1 MDSELPKKKIFFY
14 LPLELLRKLQEEW
27 RHDDEFSIAEMMEDT
42 IDQRR
47 AATAQFQAGG
57 RQAVD
62 RADYDAYVKA
72 CDELVQKLKDS
83 STEKLKQLAYRGKWR
98 ALARRGPD
106 SAEEFIPDR
115 HWAFLE
121 LDLAKSTARGS
132 GYHYAG
138 VRFVDLST
146 IPDGSLL
153 HTLIREAN
161 HGPEEGASQPVPAAG
176 PLPSSSVV
184 PGVAPDSETAVSGPP
199 PTSTVNAGFAA
210 PDAATAET
218 GSIADTGAAA
228 RSGATSRSAPKPK
241 VGRPTSRDLVIR
253 QLIHLANTGDIQ
265 PKLTDQAEVLAN
277 WLASHH
283 PEEPNA
289 SKGTVQNMIRHVY
302 NAIRAGELK

>member
-14 LPLELLRKLQEEW
+14 LPSELLRKLQGEW
-27 RHDDEFSIAEMMEDT
+27 RYDDEFSIVEMIEDT

-47 AATAQFQAGG
+47 TATTQFQAGG
-57 RQAVD
+57 KQAGD
-62 RADYDAYVKA
+62 RADYEAYVKA
-72 CDELVQKLKDS
+72 CDALVQKLKDS
-83 STEKLKQLAYRGKWR
+83 SAEKLKQLAYRGKWR

-121 LDLAKSTARGS
+121 LDFAKSTARGS

-138 VRFVDLST
+138 IRFVDLST
-146 IPDGSLL
+146 IPDGSIL

-161 HGPEEGASQPVPAAG
+161 YGPEEGASPAAPAAS
-176 PLPSSSVV
+176 PLPSSTVV
-184 PGVAPDSETAVSGPP
+184 PGAAPPSEAAVSGPSS
-199 PTSTVNAGFAA
+199 TSTVIAGFTAT
-210 PDAATAET
+210 DAATAGT
-218 GSIADTGAAA
+218 GSIAVAAA
-228 RSGATSRSAPKPK
+228 ATPAGATARSAPKPK

-253 QLIHLANTGDIQ
+253 QLIHLSNTGDIQ

-283 PEEPNA
+283 PEEPYA
-289 SKGTVQNMIRHVY
+289 SKGTVQNMIRDVY
-302 NAIRAGELK
+302 RAIRSGELK